1 MKKVSVRLALAA
13 TGIMG
18 ILLAGGAGFARGG

>member
-1 MKKVSVRLALAA
+1 MKKVTVRLALAA

-18 ILLAGGAGFARGG
+18 ILLAGGAAFTRG